1 MTKYLTCIKCDI
13 EQPVTQF
20 IAMKS
25 GEIKRTCKSCK
36 NGHKAIIKKLRSENE
51 YPSESY
57 CCPICERDIE
67 EIAKY
72 GQMRMKS
79 WVLDHCHETNTF
91 RGWICHHCNTGLG
104 AFADETK
111 RLANAM
117 RYLDE
122 HKDKCKIQEDTYT
135 KEDLDDLKSKLQS
148 AEQSAIACSES
159 NYHKDYYSNAPE
171 RQAKRYKKLIGLVE
185 AGLKVQKYENG
196 LVLVNDKYI
205 VALLNNNWRVIHKN
219 KWYMHKNDLTH
230 FIDTYIL
237 SNKLH
242 KEYKR

>member
-51 YPSESY
+51 YPSEDY

-67 EIAKY
+67 ELSKY
-72 GQMRMKS
+72 GQMRMKN

-104 AFADETK
+104 AFADETR
-111 RLANAM
+111 RLANST

-122 HKDKCKIQEDTYT
+122 HRAKIEKSESMYT
-135 KEDLDDLKSKLQS
+135 KKDIPDLMQELHQQQILAKECDQR
-148 AEQSAIACSES
+148 
-159 NYHKDYYSNAPE
+159 NYHKLQYSNSSQRE
-171 RQAKRYKKLIGLVE
+171 VGRLKKLIKLIE
-185 AGLKVQKYENG
+185 AGLDVEDYESG
-196 LVLVNDKYI
+196 TVLVNGKF
-205 VALLNNNWRVIHKN
+205 VVTLLNDNWRNLYKN
-219 KWYMHKNDLTH
+219 KWYRHKADIQH
-230 FIDTYIL
+230 FIDNYVL
-237 SNKLH
+237 
-242 KEYKR
+242 KEYKQ

>member
-51 YPSESY
+51 YPNEDY
-57 CCPICERDIE
+57 CCPICERDIK

-72 GQMRMKS
+72 GQMRMKN

-104 AFADETK
+104 AFSDETT

-117 RYLDE
+117 RYLDTHRAKLE
-122 HKDKCKIQEDTYT
+122 KAENIYSKKDLPEL
-135 KEDLDDLKSKLQS
+135 KEELKETEKDAKQCDLDNDHKLQ
-148 AEQSAIACSES
+148 
-159 NYHKDYYSNAPE
+159 YSNSYRREAQ
-171 RQAKRYKKLIGLVE
+171 RLRKLIKFIE
-185 AGLKVQKYENG
+185 AGLEVQEYESG
-196 LVLVNDKYI
+196 TVLINDKF
-205 VALLNNNWRVIHKN
+205 VVTLRNDNWRILHKN
-219 KWYMHKNDLTH
+219 KWYRHKSDLQH
-230 FIDTYIL
+230 FIDNYIL
-237 SNKLH
+237 KEQNK
-242 KEYKR
+242 

>member
-36 NGHKAIIKKLRSENE
+36 NGHKAVIKKLRSENE
-51 YPSESY
+51 YPSEDY

-72 GQMRMKS
+72 GQMRMKN

-104 AFADETK
+104 AFADETR
-111 RLANAM
+111 RLTNST

-122 HKDKCKIQEDTYT
+122 HRAKIEKAESMYT
-135 KEDLDDLKSKLQS
+135 KKDIPDLMQELHQ
-148 AEQSAIACSES
+148 EQILAKECDQR
-159 NYHKDYYSNAPE
+159 NYHKLQYSNSSQRE
-171 RQAKRYKKLIGLVE
+171 VNRLKKLIKLIE
-185 AGLKVQKYENG
+185 AGLDVEDYESG
-196 LVLVNDKYI
+196 TVLVNGKF
-205 VALLNNNWRVIHKN
+205 VVTLLHDNWRNLYKNRWYRHKA
-219 KWYMHKNDLTH
+219 DIQH
-230 FIDTYIL
+230 FIDNYVL
-237 SNKLH
+237 
-242 KEYKR
+242 KEYKQ